1 MVIYRPAEER
11 GQVDAGWLK
20 SAHSFSFGDY
30 FDRNHMN
37 LSVLRV
43 INDDVI
49 AAGGGFATHPH
60 DNMEI
65 ITYVLEGELAHKDSM
80 GNGSVIRPG
89 EIQHMSAGSGITHS
103 EFNPSED
110 NSTHL
115 LQIWMLPNKRDV
127 EPQYQSLELDDS
139 QRQGRWKLL
148 ASPDGREGSL
158 AIHCEGILLNTLL
171 DSGDELSYELAH
183 DRVAY
188 LHVAQ
193 GRVRLNGREMN
204 SGDAATI
211 YPESLMALE
220 GLEASD
226 ILLFDLPKEKE

>member
-1 MVIYRPAEER
+1 MVVFRPSEER
-11 GQVDAGWLK
+11 GHVDSGWLK

-37 LSVLRV
+37 VSVLRV

-65 ITYVLEGELAHKDSM
+65 ITYVLQGELAHKDSM

-103 EFNPSED
+103 EFNPSDE
-110 NSTHL
+110 NETHL

-127 EPQYQSLELDDS
+127 KPQYQGLELSDEE
-139 QRQGRWKLL
+139 RQGQWKIL
-148 ASPDGREGSL
+148 ASPDGRQGSL
-158 AIHCEGILLNTLL
+158 AIHCEGVLLNTLL
-171 DSGDELSYELAH
+171 SQGDELSYELAD

-193 GRVRLNGREMN
+193 GQIRFNGRKMN

-211 YPESLMALE
+211 YPESLIALE
-220 GLEASD
+220 GLETSD
-226 ILLFDLPKEKE
+226 VLLFDLPKES